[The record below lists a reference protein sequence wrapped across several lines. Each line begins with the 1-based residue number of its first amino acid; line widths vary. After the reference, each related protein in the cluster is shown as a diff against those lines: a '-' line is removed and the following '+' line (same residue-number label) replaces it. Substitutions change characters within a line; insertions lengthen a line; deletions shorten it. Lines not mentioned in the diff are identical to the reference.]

1 MAFSGCS
8 VAASPNGVRIDIDGR
23 GVARVTLDRAARHNA
38 FDGALVGALGA
49 AVGRLGRDDTVRVIV
64 ITGAGDSFCA
74 GADLGH
80 MRAMAAASE
89 DANYADAL
97 ALADM
102 LAALEECAKPL
113 VARVNG
119 DAFGGGVGL
128 VACCDIAVG
137 LADARFALSEV
148 RLGLVPATISP
159 HVVAAIGARATRAL
173 ALTGERFDGVRA
185 QSLGLLHAVAADLP
199 QLDAALERIVADLLQ
214 GGRAAQGEV
223 KALLREVAGAPRD
236 AALRRA
242 TSHRLAR
249 LRLSQEAGERIA
261 AFLARRKRL

>member
-1 MAFSGCS
+1 M
-8 VAASPNGVRIDIDGR
+8 AASPNGVRIDIDER
-23 GVARVTLDRAARHNA
+23 GVARVTLDRAGRHNA

-49 AVGRLGRDDTVRVIV
+49 AAGELGRDADVRVIV

-74 GADLGH
+74 GADLEH
-80 MRAMAAASE
+80 MRAMADASE

-102 LAALEECAKPL
+102 LAALEACGKPL

-128 VACCDIAVG
+128 VACCDIAIG
-137 LADARFALSEV
+137 LAGARFALSEV

-185 QSLGLLHAVAADLP
+185 QALGLLHAVAADLP

-214 GGRAAQGEV
+214 GGLTAQGEV
-223 KALLREVAGAPRD
+223 KALLREVTGAPRD

-249 LRLSQEAGERIA
+249 LRLSQEAVERIS